1 MNVHITIRGRQ
12 FNVRTNDDGETIRR
26 MAVELDRRLNEQ
38 AERARSFDEHSVS
51 VITAL
56 NLMSE
61 LYLVRSQLS
70 EQIEELERDLESVMA
85 MLESLLPD
93 KKAL

>member
-12 FNVRTNDDGETIRR
+12 FNVRTNDDVATIQN
-26 MAVELDRRLNEQ
+26 MAAALDRRLNEQ
-38 AERARSFDEHSVS
+38 AERARSFDEHSVA

-61 LYLVRSQLS
+61 LFLVREKLS
-70 EQIEELERDLESVMA
+70 EQIEDLERDLESVMA
-85 MLESLLPD
+85 MLESLLPEQ
-93 KKAL
+93 KAP